1 MVEFRDK
8 WSTGSFS
15 LRCLELKL
23 LYTWYCFTQ
32 SKLWPFCSFLVF
44 FFCRPVYGFIFL
56 FKWIEERR
64 SRRKIQPL
72 EEMFVEN
79 EDIIRDIFFAQQVTV
94 FTLFFVLNSVTWS
107 IILHCRTLFV
117 IVTFF
122 LCPINYYNPNF
133 PVLIFSRLIHYST
146 FLKQGEQ
153 ISMKTMLCSHGH
165 RIFS

>member
-15 LRCLELKL
+15 LRYLELKL
-23 LYTWYCFTQ
+23 HLVLFYTIHFVLFWC
-32 SKLWPFCSFLVF
+32 F

-94 FTLFFVLNSVTWS
+94 FLLFFVLNSVTWS

-133 PVLIFSRLIHYST
+133 PPHLFQADPLQYFPKAMRANFNENNALFSWSQNFH
-146 FLKQGEQ
+146 
-153 ISMKTMLCSHGH
+153 
-165 RIFS
+165 